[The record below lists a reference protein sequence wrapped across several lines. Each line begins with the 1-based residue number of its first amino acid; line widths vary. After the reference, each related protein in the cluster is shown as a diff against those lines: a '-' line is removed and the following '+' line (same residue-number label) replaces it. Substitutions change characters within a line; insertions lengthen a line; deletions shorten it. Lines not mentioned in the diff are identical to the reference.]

1 MGRCEQWKWT
11 AVLLPLRRGNRPP
24 VFFVPA
30 PLAVGPI
37 LLAYATLAHRVPE
50 GWATLAGSI
59 EVVRVP
65 GDHTTYLGD
74 HVDEV
79 AAILG
84 RWLDRV

>member
-1 MGRCEQWKWT
+1 VLGLERVGAHDDFFDLGGSSLDVEKAIHRLGEAFGRE
-11 AVLLPLRRGNRPP
+11 
-24 VFFVPA
+24 
-30 PLAVGPI
+30 
-37 LLAYATLAHRVPE
+37 HDPE
-50 GWATLAGSI
+50 GRATLAGSI

-65 GDHTTYLGD
+65 GDHTTHLGD

>member
-1 MGRCEQWKWT
+1 ME
-11 AVLLPLRRGNRPP
+11 VDRGAR
-24 VFFVPA
+24 
-30 PLAVGPI
+30 
-37 LLAYATLAHRVPE
+37 HEHDPE